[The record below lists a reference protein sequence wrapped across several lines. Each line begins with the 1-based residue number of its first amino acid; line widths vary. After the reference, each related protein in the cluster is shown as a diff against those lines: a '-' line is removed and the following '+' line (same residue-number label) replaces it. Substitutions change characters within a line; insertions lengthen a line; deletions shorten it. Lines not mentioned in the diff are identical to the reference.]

1 MPKYAVINSNLV
13 ENVILATST
22 PTIPGRV
29 IVDVT
34 ALNVSPGD
42 TYNGSVFTPRTPSA
56 RELLQAAAP
65 DNLRQSYATLRTWA
79 TQAHTASGTYAG
91 QGAAAQAATVATTLD
106 RLGTFMDRV
115 ADLLLKLDLD
125 Q

>member
-1 MPKYAVINSNLV
+1 MPRYAIINSGIV
-13 ENVILATST
+13 ENVAIYASQ
-22 PTIPGRV
+22 PTIAGRTV
-29 IVDVT
+29 VQSDT
-34 ALNVSPGD
+34 AGPGD
-42 TYNGSVFTPRTPSA
+42 AYNGSTFTPRTPSA

-65 DNLRQSYATLRTWA
+65 DNIRQSYATLRTWA
-79 TQAHTASGTYAG
+79 TQAHNASSTYAG

-115 ADLLLKLDLD
+115 ADLLVKLDLD